1 MKKGEK
7 YMEKKLVRFT
17 SYFTCIFS
25 LFVFAAVWVLPTI
38 RQRVEAF
45 SAGIIEDRRAREER
59 YALLEKMSGLEIL
72 DYNTQKVQEKAEKV
86 QAAEERGEIEAV
98 DEVIVITHQMQLE
111 MPKGTKPSK
120 VQIAQKYVDQKIEIS
135 IPGADE
141 NYMYDYQLLGKTDDI
156 KSLDYFSGSD
166 GGSIV
171 LTMDKVVEVQSSYDQ
186 DYLYLDFFSPKEL
199 YDRVVVVDAGHGG
212 RAPGAVSGDKYEKDI
227 TLAIVQQIKALF
239 DEAKDPTIRVYYTRL
254 DDSNPDFSNRVG
266 LANNSGADLFVSVH
280 INSVKGSTDVEGIEV
295 MYDELA
301 ADTAFDTKDFAQICL
316 DEEVKALGAKKRRVV
331 AGNKIYIIRN
341 SNAPVALVE
350 VGFMNNPTELARLL
364 DTSYQKKA
372 AEGIYN
378 ALIKSLDQLDEL
390 DKKEKK

>member
-25 LFVFAAVWVLPTI
+25 LFVCAAVWVLPTI

-156 KSLDYFSGSD
+156 KSLE
-166 GGSIV
+166 I
-171 LTMDKVVEVQSSYDQ
+171 
-186 DYLYLDFFSPKEL
+186 
-199 YDRVVVVDAGHGG
+199 G
-212 RAPGAVSGDKYEKDI
+212 RAHV
-227 TLAIVQQIKALF
+227 
-239 DEAKDPTIRVYYTRL
+239 
-254 DDSNPDFSNRVG
+254 
-266 LANNSGADLFVSVH
+266 
-280 INSVKGSTDVEGIEV
+280 
-295 MYDELA
+295 
-301 ADTAFDTKDFAQICL
+301 
-316 DEEVKALGAKKRRVV
+316 
-331 AGNKIYIIRN
+331 
-341 SNAPVALVE
+341 
-350 VGFMNNPTELARLL
+350 
-364 DTSYQKKA
+364 
-372 AEGIYN
+372 
-378 ALIKSLDQLDEL
+378 
-390 DKKEKK
+390 